1 VQDQLHLP
9 PIDYDM
15 NLQDILDPI
24 HAIFEWT
31 FDILAATNDMG
42 NNVLIV
48 VISVLM
54 LYWIGQLIKFNKD
67 EVINR

>member
-1 VQDQLHLP
+1 
-9 PIDYDM
+9 M

-24 HAIFEWT
+24 HVLFMWT

-42 NNVLIV
+42 NNVLII